1 MIRRPPRSTLFPYTT
16 LFRSIQEKLLPRE
29 TPQLAGY
36 EIASSWQSAGAVGG
50 DYFDVLP
57 LGEDT
62 LGLCIADVAGK
73 GIPAALLMSNLQAA
87 VRGLSSPSLT
97 PEVLCAR
104 LNSLVWKN
112 THTDRFVTLFYAQ
125 LDGPARLLRY
135 PSAGRNA
142 AVGVRPDGTLE
153 RLRDGGGVL
162 GVFGGQSYELGSV
175 RLSPGD
181 REIGRASCRERV

>member
-62 LGLCIADVAGK
+62 LGLCIADVSGK
-73 GIPAALLMSNLQAA
+73 GIPPALLMSNLQAA
-87 VRGLSSPSLT
+87 VRGLSSPPFTRSEEPTAEPQSRLT
-97 PEVLCAR
+97 IAC
-104 LNSLVWKN
+104 
-112 THTDRFVTLFYAQ
+112 
-125 LDGPARLLRY
+125 
-135 PSAGRNA
+135 
-142 AVGVRPDGTLE
+142 
-153 RLRDGGGVL
+153 
-162 GVFGGQSYELGSV
+162 
-175 RLSPGD
+175 
-181 REIGRASCRERV
+181 